1 MVAIFVVLTIL
12 ALVGV
17 DLALHGRRRSLALQP
32 AASTAS
38 PVLPK
43 GLFVS
48 PGHAW
53 VELQRSGLV
62 RVGLDDFVR
71 HALGGADQ
79 LVLKSTGE
87 QIKKGEP
94 LLTVVRDGHQL
105 VLKAPVSGTIRASN
119 ADLAARP
126 GRLTASAYGEN
137 WAYSIQPS
145 RLGDEIAGL
154 QVAERAAQWLNAE
167 LDRLADW
174 FACLAPARPGLAMQ
188 DGGLPVSGALTQVD
202 DAGWQGFQAHFLDC

>member
-32 AASTAS
+32 AASATS
-38 PVLPK
+38 PALPK

-79 LVLKSTGE
+79 LVLKPAGE

-119 ADLAARP
+119 TDLAARP
-126 GRLTASAYGEN
+126 ARLNASAYGEN

-167 LDRLADW
+167 LDRLVDW
-174 FACLAPARPGLAMQ
+174 FACLAPVRPGLAMQ

-202 DAGWQGFQAHFLDC
+202 EADWEGFQAHFLDR